1 MSIELKTALQGFRV
15 VSPQSRA
22 TEALEEIRSAILS
35 GSLTAGQVLPE
46 RDLAEALGISKT
58 PVREALRVLAQ
69 QGLVDFVPYKGA
81 QVHSPT
87 EEELRALAET
97 RALLEPTAA
106 ALSLIRDPEETISG
120 ARERLE
126 EITRVLKEDPSA
138 LVIANRAFH
147 RALYRNCSL
156 PALVQALDSLH
167 DITVLSS
174 ALGWRMISSTSKEFE
189 EHEQMFLAAEQR
201 KPALL
206 AQRVYE
212 HIRDF
217 CEARWGGPLLVGP
230 PSIAEA
236 GLSVDA
242 ANEAQ

>member
-1 MSIELKTALQGFRV
+1 MSVELKTALQGFRV

-35 GSLTAGQVLPE
+35 GVLGAGQALPE
-46 RDLAEALGISKT
+46 RDLADALGISKT

-81 QVHSPT
+81 QVHNPS

-106 ALSLIRDPEETISG
+106 AISLIRNPEETISG

-126 EITRVLKEDPSA
+126 EIIRARDEEPPA
-138 LVIANRAFH
+138 LVLSNRAFH
-147 RALYRNCSL
+147 RALYKNCSL

-174 ALGWRMISSTSKEFE
+174 ALGWRMISSTSKELE
-189 EHEQMFLAAEQR
+189 EHERMFLAAEQR

-230 PSIAEA
+230 PSIEGSWPSGGAEEESA
-236 GLSVDA
+236 
-242 ANEAQ
+242 